1 MKKNYYK
8 AFKTNPWRT
17 TNSMRTELI
26 DNMVDTALKGESIS
40 YDQAL
45 QLETL
50 SHEELDYLF
59 IGTNRIRDHFKGQDV
74 KICSIVNAKSGKCV
88 EDCSFCAQSS
98 SFQTDS
104 PEYELMDVEEI
115 VAAAKEAEAFGSNEF
130 SIVASGTS
138 LDDRKELDRVIE
150 AIKRIKAETQL
161 ETCCSLGLM
170 PMEHLQELK
179 DAGLDRCHHNLETA
193 KSHFDKIVSTHTYED
208 EVNAVQNAKSV
219 GLQVCVG
226 GIFGMGETFT
236 QRAELA
242 FSIRE
247 LGTQSFPINFLKPIE
262 GTGLDHLE
270 PLGQY
275 EALRTISLL
284 RLILP
289 DIDLFVCGGRE
300 EVLTDLQEQLFSA
313 GANGIL
319 GGNYLTTKGQD
330 PKRDIKMIENLGL
343 RPVYTSV

>member
-1 MKKNYYK
+1 
-8 AFKTNPWRT
+8 
-17 TNSMRTELI
+17 MRTELI
-26 DNMVDTALKGESIS
+26 DNMVNTALKGESIS

-50 SHEELDYLF
+50 SHQELDYLF
-59 IGTNRIRDHFKGQDV
+59 LGTDRIRDHFKGQDV

-104 PEYELMDVEEI
+104 PEYELMDVDEI
-115 VAAAKEAEAFGSNEF
+115 VKAAKEAEAFGSNEF

-170 PMEHLQELK
+170 PMEHLKELK
-179 DAGLDRCHHNLETA
+179 EAGLDRCHHNLETA

-208 EVNAVQNAKSV
+208 EVNAVQNAKAA

-226 GIFGMGETFT
+226 GIFGMGESFA

-242 FSIRE
+242 FSIRD

-270 PLGQY
+270 PMEQY

-330 PKRDIKMIENLGL
+330 PKRDIDMIENLGL
-343 RPVYTSV
+343 RPVYTSI

>member
-1 MKKNYYK
+1 
-8 AFKTNPWRT
+8 
-17 TNSMRTELI
+17 MRKELI
-26 DNMVDTALKGESIS
+26 DSMVDTALTGESIS
-40 YDQAL
+40 YEQAL
-45 QLETL
+45 QLESL
-50 SHEELDYLF
+50 NHEELDYLF
-59 IGTNRIRDHFKGQDV
+59 IGTDRIRDRFKGQDV
-74 KICSIVNAKSGKCV
+74 KICSIVNAKAGKCV

-104 PEYELMDVEEI
+104 PEYELMNVEEI
-115 VAAAKEAEAFGSNEF
+115 VSAAKEAEAFGANEF
-130 SIVASGTS
+130 SIVTSGTS
-138 LDDRKELDRVIE
+138 LENQEELDRVIQ

-170 PMEHLQELK
+170 PLERLKELK
-179 DAGLDRCHHNLETA
+179 AAGLDRCHHNLETA
-193 KSHFDKIVSTHTYED
+193 ESYFDKIVSTHTYKD
-208 EVNAVQNAKSV
+208 EVKAVQNAKDV
-219 GLQVCVG
+219 GLEVCVG
-226 GIFGMGETFT
+226 GIFGMGESFA

-247 LGTQSFPINFLKPIE
+247 LGTQSFPVNFLKPVD

-270 PLGQY
+270 PMPHY
-275 EALRTISLL
+275 EALRTIALL

-300 EVLTDLQEQLFSA
+300 EVLTDQQERLFSA

-330 PKRDIKMIENLGL
+330 PKRDIDMIEGLGL
-343 RPVYTSV
+343 RPVYTSI

>member
-1 MKKNYYK
+1 
-8 AFKTNPWRT
+8 
-17 TNSMRTELI
+17 MRTELI
-26 DNMVDTALKGESIS
+26 DNMVNTALKGESIS

-50 SHEELDYLF
+50 SHQELDYLF
-59 IGTNRIRDHFKGQDV
+59 LGTDRIRDHFKGQDV

-161 ETCCSLGLM
+161 ETCWSLGLM
-170 PMEHLQELK
+170 PMEHLKELK
-179 DAGLDRCHHNLETA
+179 EAGLDRCHHNLETA

-208 EVNAVQNAKSV
+208 EVNAVQNAKAA

-226 GIFGMGETFT
+226 GIFGMGESFT

-242 FSIRE
+242 FSIRD

-270 PLGQY
+270 PMEHY
-275 EALRTISLL
+275 EALRTISLM

-300 EVLTDLQEQLFSA
+300 EVLTDQQEQLFSA

-319 GGNYLTTKGQD
+319 GGNYLTTKGRD
-330 PKRDIKMIENLGL
+330 PKRDIDMIENLGL
-343 RPVYTSV
+343 RPVYTSI

>member
-1 MKKNYYK
+1 
-8 AFKTNPWRT
+8 
-17 TNSMRTELI
+17 MRTELI

-45 QLETL
+45 QLESLT
-50 SHEELDYLF
+50 HDELDYLF
-59 IGTNRIRDHFKGQDV
+59 IGTDRIRNHFKGQDV

-98 SFQTDS
+98 SFKTDS
-104 PEYELMDVEEI
+104 PEYELMDVEQI
-115 VAAAKEAEAFGSNEF
+115 VAAAKEAEAFGANEF
-130 SIVASGTS
+130 SIVTAGTS

-170 PMEHLQELK
+170 PLEHLKELK
-179 DAGLDRCHHNLETA
+179 EAGLDRCHHNLETA

-208 EVNAVQNAKSV
+208 EVSAVQNAKAA

-226 GIFGMGETFT
+226 GIFGMGESFS

-242 FSIRE
+242 FSIRD
-247 LGTQSFPINFLKPIE
+247 LGTQSFPINFLKPIQ

-270 PLGQY
+270 PLGHY
-275 EALRTISLL
+275 EALRTIALL

-289 DIDLFVCGGRE
+289 KIDLFVCGGRE
-300 EVLTDLQEQLFSA
+300 EVLTDQQSRLFSA

-319 GGNYLTTKGQD
+319 GGNYLTTKGED
-330 PKRDIKMIENLGL
+330 PKRDIEMIENLGL
-343 RPVYTSV
+343 HPVYTAI